1 MQKMIGM
8 ILLCV
13 LIVLGASAC
22 SGEKTPEVKEY
33 TVVQITGLYDQFSL
47 NATQLRALVPGTILI
62 PAEGEAEITCEG
74 LGDIGLCQVQVVE
87 TGETGWVESDKIIR
101 KN

>member
-13 LIVLGASAC
+13 LIALGASAC
-22 SGEKTPEVKEY
+22 GEKTPEVKEY
-33 TVVQITGLYDQFSL
+33 SVVQITGLYDEFSL
-47 NATQLRALVPGTILI
+47 NATQIRALVPGTRLI
-62 PAEGEAEITCEG
+62 PAEGAAEITCEG
-74 LGDIGLCQVQVVE
+74 LGDIGLCHVQVVE

-101 KN
+101 RD

>member
-22 SGEKTPEVKEY
+22 GEKTPEVKEY
-33 TVVQITGLYDQFSL
+33 SVVQITGLYDEFSL
-47 NATQLRALVPGTILI
+47 NATQIRALVPGTRLI
-62 PAEGEAEITCEG
+62 PAEGAAEITCEG
-74 LGDIGLCQVQVVE
+74 LGDIGLCHVQVVE

-101 KN
+101 RD

>member
-1 MQKMIGM
+1 MQKFTGL
-8 ILLCV
+8 ILVC
-13 LIVLGASAC
+13 LIILLGASAC

-47 NATQLRALVPGTILI
+47 NATQIRALVPGTRLI
-62 PAEGEAEITCEG
+62 PAEGAAEITCEG
-74 LGDIGLCQVQVVE
+74 LGDIGLCQVEVVE